1 MRNGWY
7 DDCRPTSRPTGR
19 GATWARMGSPSA
31 TDSSIRRSRS
41 RHASG
46 WRWLWA
52 SESER
57 GRPDLTTMLRI
68 NSNSPSVSGQKS
80 EMISIT
86 PWPASATP
94 SAIASSSSARAR
106 NDGVGSPVDVRWLS
120 VRELE
125 KPMAPA
131 RMASAAR
138 RAHGRRVLLGRIF
151 EAGAPLAHHVEA
163 ERAVGEL
170 CRHVHVMGSGLDGV
184 EVRPEALPRPL
195 DPLVQHRAGDVLD
208 ALHEGDEPVVRVGPH
223 RCEPDAAVAHHG
235 GGDAV
240 PARGGHAGVPGG
252 LAVVVGVDV
261 DETGSDQQPVGIDL
275 LAAGGGHRPDG
286 GDRPAVDG
294 HVGRLGLAA
303 QAVRHHP
310 APNHQIVCHANP
322 SLCRELVRSI

>member
-19 GATWARMGSPSA
+19 GATWARIGSPSA

-52 SESER
+52 NDSER

-94 SAIASSSSARAR
+94 SAIASSSPERARKRRRGVTGRRAVVERARAGEA
-106 NDGVGSPVDVRWLS
+106 DGAGAHGVGRQ
-120 VRELE
+120 
-125 KPMAPA
+125 
-131 RMASAAR
+131 
-138 RAHGRRVLLGRIF
+138 RAHGRGVLLRRIF

-170 CRHVHVMGSGLDGV
+170 CRHVHVVGSGLDGV

-195 DPLVQHRAGDVLD
+195 DPLVQHGAGDVLD

-223 RCEPDAAVAHHG
+223 RGEPHAAVAHHG

-261 DETGSDQQPVGIDL
+261 DETGSDQEPVGIDL
-275 LAAGGGHRPDG
+275 LTSGGGHRPDG
-286 GDRPAVDG
+286 GDRPAVDR

-303 QAVRHHP
+303 PAVRHHP
-310 APNHQIVCHANP
+310 APNHQIVCHATP
-322 SLCRELVRSI
+322 PLCRELVRST